1 MGIQEVEKVKLW
13 RISLHVLVYQL
24 GCFQDSLNVQQSGW
38 AKQPGHSTAQPIQ
51 WRLQMCDNMYQGT
64 TMTNSNS
71 QRNQGNY
78 IVKSRQLHCEEEMFF
93 FFFWII
99 GQEWHFD
106 PVWPLTDSKP
116 QNLSTPLHQQL
127 ASGQQP
133 QCSVTIDY
141 WRKCLKLLYRGQT
154 REWMNRIL
162 CLVL

>member
-1 MGIQEVEKVKLW
+1 MENLIACFGLPAGMLSGQPECPTVWMSKAARAFYCSTHSVKAANVW
-13 RISLHVLVYQL
+13 QHV
-24 GCFQDSLNVQQSGW
+24 
-38 AKQPGHSTAQPIQ
+38 PGYNNDKLKFTA
-51 WRLQMCDNMYQGT
+51 
-64 TMTNSNS
+64 
-71 QRNQGNY
+71 
-78 IVKSRQLHCEEEMFF
+78 KSRQLHCEIKAITLWRGDVFF
-93 FFFWII
+93 FFGII

-127 ASGQQP
+127 ASGQQR

>member
-1 MGIQEVEKVKLW
+1 MFTFHCRQEAHKLVMGIQEVEKVKLW

-78 IVKSRQLHCEEEMFF
+78 IVKSRQLHCEEEMLVFF
-93 FFFWII
+93 FNHWAGMTFW
-99 GQEWHFD
+99 
-106 PVWPLTDSKP
+106 PC
-116 QNLSTPLHQQL
+116 L
-127 ASGQQP
+127 ASDRFQTTEFKHP
-133 QCSVTIDY
+133 TPSTTCIWPTTSVFCDN
-141 WRKCLKLLYRGQT
+141 WLLKK
-154 REWMNRIL
+154 MP
-162 CLVL
+162 